1 MTAAVSAGDGV
12 AFLVAYGI
20 VAEIIAKACSSPQT
34 AELNADKRAPTLM
47 KWVNIGVA
55 ESVAVIIIAA
65 WIDSKVP
72 GKSHKAA
79 IISGGVLAIIV
90 TLGEYQ
96 YAKASG
102 LKNGGPATEQY

>member
-12 AFLVAYGI
+12 AFIVSYGI

-34 AELNADKRAPTLM
+34 AEINAHSRATTLM

-55 ESVAVIIIAA
+55 ESIVVIIIAA

-72 GKSHKAA
+72 GKNHTSA
-79 IISGGVLAIIV
+79 IIAGGVLAIVV
-90 TLGEYQ
+90 TYGEYM
-96 YAKASG
+96 YAKKAG
-102 LKNGGPATEQY
+102 LSSDEPGTES